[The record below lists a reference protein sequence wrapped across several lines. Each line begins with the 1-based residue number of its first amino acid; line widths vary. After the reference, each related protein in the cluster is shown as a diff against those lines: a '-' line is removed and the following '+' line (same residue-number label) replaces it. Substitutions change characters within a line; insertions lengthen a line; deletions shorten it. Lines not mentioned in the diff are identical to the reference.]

1 MYAGKLITRNDIS
14 YIKHKCTD
22 NLTHTQLK
30 TLSSL
35 KNNTEFIV
43 KPADKGGAVVVMKA
57 ELYKQEALRQ
67 LNNPNYY
74 RPLPLGP
81 LYVDTAQMIYDVL
94 FQLFSQGYITAR
106 QLGYLKADVRTMDSR
121 YLYILPKIHKP
132 RTSWP
137 HPFMPAGRPIIS
149 DSASESVRVC
159 EYLDYFLQPLSTL
172 HPSYLKDTYDF
183 ISKVRGQR
191 VKGQWYLIT
200 ADVESLYTNMKID
213 LILQS
218 VKDIFLEYPDLNRN
232 DSLVL
237 ELLRIILEN
246 NDFEFDGKFYLQIC
260 GIAMGRKF
268 APSCANI
275 YLRKFDDRAMNGFHI
290 HPLLYGRFL
299 DDIFGLWPGT
309 LAELREYEDYLNNLI
324 PGIKVKFTARR
335 DIIEFLDTQ
344 VYKTTDDQ
352 GNCVLATKV
361 YFKPTDTHQL
371 LHRHSFHPKHTFQG
385 IIKSQFIRFKRISTT
400 KWDFDQ
406 ASTTLINVLTTR
418 RYSNRELQ
426 KIKNYIW
433 RNYDVSS
440 RTDRRP
446 PRFPRVPDEP
456 QKLPIVTFFDNFH
469 SRLNRKWCQHIR
481 SNPILRT
488 SRVVSAFRKHKN
500 LREHLVKGRF
510 GRYQEDVEHNLDL
523 LLQAIASEG

>member
-1 MYAGKLITRNDIS
+1 MNSICESTANMYAGKLITRNDIS

-94 FQLFSQGYITAR
+94 FQLFSQGHITAR

-232 DSLVL
+232 DFLVL

-290 HPLLYGRFL
+290 HPLLYCRFL

-361 YFKPTDTHQL
+361 YFKPTDSHALHTH
-371 LHRHSFHPKHTFQG
+371 
-385 IIKSQFIRFKRISTT
+385 
-400 KWDFDQ
+400 
-406 ASTTLINVLTTR
+406 N
-418 RYSNRELQ
+418 Q
-426 KIKNYIW
+426 KI
-433 RNYDVSS
+433 
-440 RTDRRP
+440 
-446 PRFPRVPDEP
+446 F
-456 QKLPIVTFFDNFH
+456 
-469 SRLNRKWCQHIR
+469 
-481 SNPILRT
+481 
-488 SRVVSAFRKHKN
+488 
-500 LREHLVKGRF
+500 
-510 GRYQEDVEHNLDL
+510 
-523 LLQAIASEG
+523 

>member
-1 MYAGKLITRNDIS
+1 
-14 YIKHKCTD
+14 
-22 NLTHTQLK
+22 
-30 TLSSL
+30 
-35 KNNTEFIV
+35 
-43 KPADKGGAVVVMKA
+43 
-57 ELYKQEALRQ
+57 
-67 LNNPNYY
+67 
-74 RPLPLGP
+74 
-81 LYVDTAQMIYDVL
+81 
-94 FQLFSQGYITAR
+94 
-106 QLGYLKADVRTMDSR
+106 
-121 YLYILPKIHKP
+121 
-132 RTSWP
+132 
-137 HPFMPAGRPIIS
+137 
-149 DSASESVRVC
+149 
-159 EYLDYFLQPLSTL
+159 
-172 HPSYLKDTYDF
+172 
-183 ISKVRGQR
+183 
-191 VKGQWYLIT
+191 
-200 ADVESLYTNMKID
+200 
-213 LILQS
+213 
-218 VKDIFLEYPDLNRN
+218 
-232 DSLVL
+232 
-237 ELLRIILEN
+237 
-246 NDFEFDGKFYLQIC
+246 
-260 GIAMGRKF
+260 
-268 APSCANI
+268 
-275 YLRKFDDRAMNGFHI
+275 MNGFHI

-446 PRFPRVPDEP
+446 PDSHE
-456 QKLPIVTFFDNFH
+456 
-469 SRLNRKWCQHIR
+469 
-481 SNPILRT
+481 
-488 SRVVSAFRKHKN
+488 
-500 LREHLVKGRF
+500 
-510 GRYQEDVEHNLDL
+510 YQTNHRNYP
-523 LLQAIASEG
+523 